1 MSMHAFICTYV
12 YIYTC
17 MCILSQCIWLCMYVY
32 IYTFILGEFH
42 LIQGCPSMRMLKK
55 NLTRVSQSQNQNS
68 AWHVQIL
75 APMLKAVLWLVT
87 IVESRDLK
95 DWVLF
100 HMDFAKGLLG
110 GKPYC
115 SAYRIG
121 LATLTVMI
129 PLVARCP
136 FNFMELHVSTFFLGW
151 IIKLPCSVCEIRWW
165 CEEWD
170 KKCPRN
176 MLCHE
181 GISSKHIWSGSS
193 SKVVSE
199 WTCFLFVLSPL
210 VHGRPMLLRWS
221 PNFKFPSYPLRAPVY
236 TRLQRSGEEC
246 VCVYT

>member
-1 MSMHAFICTYV
+1 M
-12 YIYTC
+12 YIYIC
-17 MCILSQCIWLCMYVY
+17 
-32 IYTFILGEFH
+32 TFILGEFH

-95 DWVLF
+95 DWVLL
-100 HMDFAKGLLG
+100 HTDFAKGLLG

-136 FNFMELHVSTFFLGW
+136 FNFMELHVSTCWFRKDWFTHDERHHGLDAGFETPLGW
-151 IIKLPCSVCEIRWW
+151 WYSPWGSNSW
-165 CEEWD
+165 
-170 KKCPRN
+170 RN
-176 MLCHE
+176 NMAQE
-181 GISSKHIWSGSS
+181 FFFHI
-193 SKVVSE
+193 
-199 WTCFLFVLSPL
+199 
-210 VHGRPMLLRWS
+210 
-221 PNFKFPSYPLRAPVY
+221 
-236 TRLQRSGEEC
+236 TR
-246 VCVYT
+246 

>member
-1 MSMHAFICTYV
+1 
-12 YIYTC
+12 
-17 MCILSQCIWLCMYVY
+17 MYVY
-32 IYTFILGEFH
+32 IYICTFILGEFH

-95 DWVLF
+95 DWVLL
-100 HMDFAKGLLG
+100 HTDFAKGLLG

-136 FNFMELHVSTFFLGW
+136 FNFMELHVSTCFSWMNYKATLF
-151 IIKLPCSVCEIRWW
+151 CVRDSVMVRGVRQEVST
-165 CEEWD
+165 
-170 KKCPRN
+170 KY
-176 MLCHE
+176 
-181 GISSKHIWSGSS
+181 
-193 SKVVSE
+193 VVS
-199 WTCFLFVLSPL
+199 
-210 VHGRPMLLRWS
+210 
-221 PNFKFPSYPLRAPVY
+221 
-236 TRLQRSGEEC
+236 QRD
-246 VCVYT
+246 